1 MPVDLENVG
10 NHRYLAGC
18 GVTGFATQAALT
30 NVFLIC
36 SGHADLAKPHPKVN
50 FIDNSMDNPNNGD
63 EQAKPSSAILTR
75 LWPYLVKYRGR
86 LFLAFLSLLIAAA
99 VTLTIPVAFRFL
111 IDMGFTAD
119 SASKQVNL
127 VFISLFLLAILLA
140 LSTAVRFYLVSWLG
154 ERITADLRSDVFANV
169 LQQDPRFF
177 ESLKTGEVLSRLS
190 TDTTLIQSL
199 VGSSISFGLRNAIL
213 FVGSLFMML
222 YTNLSLASIILGLL
236 LLVVIPIM
244 LFGRRVRKLSQY
256 SQDKL
261 ADTGAMAG
269 EILNAMEI
277 VQAYV
282 REPFEITRYRTASDK
297 AFDMAIRR
305 NRMRSTLTAIAIV
318 LIFGALVF
326 VLWLGANAVMQG
338 TLSAGLL
345 TQFVLYAAIVGSS
358 GAATAEIYG
367 DLQRAAGATSRLLQL
382 LEAKPAI
389 LSGNA
394 SLVERSQTTEPTSAF
409 VEFADVSFS
418 YPSRPNEQ
426 ALQNISFIAKPGET
440 IALVGPSGAGK
451 STIIQL
457 MLRFYDPDNG
467 TIKLNNTALHD
478 LEIADLRNHIG
489 LVSQQSIVFSA
500 NAMENIRYGNL
511 NATDEEVYQAARDAQ
526 ADDFIR
532 RLPEGYSTY
541 VGERGMRLSG
551 GQRQRLSIARALL
564 KNPPLLLLD
573 EATSALDTE
582 SERKVQMAL
591 ERAMKGRT
599 TIVIAHRLAT
609 IVNADK
615 IIVIADGKIK
625 EVGNHEELISR
636 DGVYAGLAA
645 MQFKPTQ
652 INQTR

>member
-1 MPVDLENVG
+1 
-10 NHRYLAGC
+10 
-18 GVTGFATQAALT
+18 
-30 NVFLIC
+30 
-36 SGHADLAKPHPKVN
+36 
-50 FIDNSMDNPNNGD
+50 
-63 EQAKPSSAILTR
+63 
-75 LWPYLVKYRGR
+75 
-86 LFLAFLSLLIAAA
+86 
-99 VTLTIPVAFRFL
+99 
-111 IDMGFTAD
+111 
-119 SASKQVNL
+119 
-127 VFISLFLLAILLA
+127 
-140 LSTAVRFYLVSWLG
+140 
-154 ERITADLRSDVFANV
+154 
-169 LQQDPRFF
+169 
-177 ESLKTGEVLSRLS
+177 
-190 TDTTLIQSL
+190 
-199 VGSSISFGLRNAIL
+199 
-213 FVGSLFMML
+213 
-222 YTNLSLASIILGLL
+222 
-236 LLVVIPIM
+236 
-244 LFGRRVRKLSQY
+244 
-256 SQDKL
+256 
-261 ADTGAMAG
+261 
-269 EILNAMEI
+269 MEI

-282 REPFEITRYRTASDK
+282 REPFEIKRYRTASDQ

-318 LIFGALVF
+318 LIFGTLVF

-382 LEAKPAI
+382 LEAKPVI

-394 SLVERSQTTEPTSAF
+394 RLVESSQTTEPSAAL

-418 YPSRPNEQ
+418 YPSRPGEQ
-426 ALQNISFIAKPGET
+426 ALQNISFTAKPGET

-457 MLRFYDPDNG
+457 MLRFYDPSHG
-467 TIKLNNTALHD
+467 TIKLNNTALTG
-478 LEIADLRNHIG
+478 LEIADLRAHIG
-489 LVSQQSIVFSA
+489 LVSQQSIIFSA

-511 NATDEEVYQAARDAQ
+511 NATDDEVYLAAKDAQ

-582 SERKVQMAL
+582 SERKVQLAL
-591 ERAMKGRT
+591 ERAIEGRT

-615 IIVIADGKIK
+615 IIVIDEGRIK
-625 EVGNHEELISR
+625 EVGNHEKLITQG
-636 DGVYAGLAA
+636 GVYAGLAA
-645 MQFKPTQ
+645 MQFKPA
-652 INQTR
+652 R

>member
-1 MPVDLENVG
+1 
-10 NHRYLAGC
+10 
-18 GVTGFATQAALT
+18 
-30 NVFLIC
+30 
-36 SGHADLAKPHPKVN
+36 
-50 FIDNSMDNPNNGD
+50 
-63 EQAKPSSAILTR
+63 
-75 LWPYLVKYRGR
+75 
-86 LFLAFLSLLIAAA
+86 
-99 VTLTIPVAFRFL
+99 
-111 IDMGFTAD
+111 
-119 SASKQVNL
+119 
-127 VFISLFLLAILLA
+127 
-140 LSTAVRFYLVSWLG
+140 
-154 ERITADLRSDVFANV
+154 
-169 LQQDPRFF
+169 
-177 ESLKTGEVLSRLS
+177 
-190 TDTTLIQSL
+190 
-199 VGSSISFGLRNAIL
+199 
-213 FVGSLFMML
+213 MML

-244 LFGRRVRKLSQY
+244 LFGRRVRKLSQH

-282 REPFEITRYRTASDK
+282 REPFEITRYRTASDQ

-318 LIFGALVF
+318 LIFGTLVF

-389 LSGNA
+389 LSGKS
-394 SLVERSQTTEPTSAF
+394 SLVASSQTKEPTAAL
-409 VEFADVSFS
+409 VEFQDVSFS

-426 ALQNISFIAKPGET
+426 ALQNISFTAKPGET

-457 MLRFYDPDNG
+457 MLRFYDPLHG
-467 TIKLNNTALHD
+467 TIKLNNNALPNLD
-478 LEIADLRNHIG
+478 IADLRAHIG

-511 NATDEEVYQAARDAQ
+511 DATDEEVYQAARDAQ
-526 ADDFIR
+526 ADDFVR

-573 EATSALDTE
+573 EATSACLLYT
-582 SERKVQMAL
+582 SP
-591 ERAMKGRT
+591 
-599 TIVIAHRLAT
+599 
-609 IVNADK
+609 
-615 IIVIADGKIK
+615 
-625 EVGNHEELISR
+625 SPR
-636 DGVYAGLAA
+636 DRG
-645 MQFKPTQ
+645 
-652 INQTR
+652 

>member
-1 MPVDLENVG
+1 
-10 NHRYLAGC
+10 
-18 GVTGFATQAALT
+18 
-30 NVFLIC
+30 
-36 SGHADLAKPHPKVN
+36 
-50 FIDNSMDNPNNGD
+50 
-63 EQAKPSSAILTR
+63 
-75 LWPYLVKYRGR
+75 
-86 LFLAFLSLLIAAA
+86 
-99 VTLTIPVAFRFL
+99 
-111 IDMGFTAD
+111 MGFTAD
-119 SASKQVNL
+119 SATGQVNL
-127 VFISLFLLAILLA
+127 VFISLFLLAVLLA
-140 LSTAVRFYLVSWLG
+140 LSTAIRFYLVSWLG

-169 LQQDPRFF
+169 LHQDPRFF

-213 FVGSLFMML
+213 FIGSLFMML

-244 LFGRRVRKLSQY
+244 LFGRRVRKLSQH

-282 REPFEITRYRTASDK
+282 REPFEIKRYRTASDQ

-318 LIFGALVF
+318 LIFGTLVF

-382 LEAKPAI
+382 LEAKPVI

-394 SLVERSQTTEPTSAF
+394 RLVDSSQTTEPSAAL

-418 YPSRPNEQ
+418 YPSRPGEQ
-426 ALQNISFIAKPGET
+426 ALQNISFTAKPGET

-457 MLRFYDPDNG
+457 MLRFYDPSHG
-467 TIKLNNTALHD
+467 TI
-478 LEIADLRNHIG
+478 IG
-489 LVSQQSIVFSA
+489 LVSQQSIIFSA

-511 NATDEEVYQAARDAQ
+511 NATDDEVYLAAKDAQ

-582 SERKVQMAL
+582 SERKVQLAL
-591 ERAMKGRT
+591 ERAIEGRT

-615 IIVIADGKIK
+615 IIVIDEGRIK
-625 EVGNHEELISR
+625 EVGNHEKLITQG
-636 DGVYAGLAA
+636 GVYAGLAA
-645 MQFKPTQ
+645 MQFKPA
-652 INQTR
+652 R